1 MSGEVH
7 NSVDDVKL
15 RENPV
20 GEDGDKDSLSC
31 ELCNVKVTSTKI
43 LQRHLE
49 GRRHKMKAERKG
61 KTFICELC
69 DVVANSEIQ
78 LNIHLNSIKH
88 KNKLMKKEQ
97 NEFTTVPSGA
107 AGLWILLFCVVCI
120 FINLLLLFRVICN

>member
-1 MSGEVH
+1 LCNGGCIA
-7 NSVDDVKL
+7 L
-15 RENPV
+15 LQ
-20 GEDGDKDSLSC
+20 SLSC

-78 LNIHLNSIKH
+78 LNIHLNSKTLQIVG
-88 KNKLMKKEQ
+88 LFSMIRSRYQTQEQ
-97 NEFTTVPSGA
+97 TNEKGTKRIHNGA
-107 AGLWILLFCVVCI
+107 VRRCWSVDIAILCRLYFY
-120 FINLLLLFRVICN
+120 